1 MHVRSLEPTRSG
13 MQERNPAAAF
23 LYGTSAFRRV
33 NLSFTLVI
41 SVSGWSVDTLEARAL
56 RPYTGSMHVHVHGA
70 GGPTRVLK
78 ISLAVT
84 LAYIVLLVVAGIRSH
99 SLALLSEAG
108 HNLSDFL
115 ALLLS
120 LVAIYFQSRPANPTK
135 TYGYHRA
142 GVLAALVNATSLV
155 AVSFL
160 IFYEAFRRMQHP
172 EHVQAS
178 VMMWVAAAGV
188 VMNGLIALLLY
199 RSSRRSSGGFGGD
212 VNLRSALL
220 HEVGDTLS
228 TAAVIAGGWAILV
241 TGNYWIDSALSFGIG
256 ALILWSG
263 FGIVRETLN
272 ILLEGTPRGVA
283 LEKVE
288 FAIRSVEGVNDVH
301 DLHCWSIGSETRAL
315 SCHISIA
322 DIPPS
327 VSERILRDV
336 KERLLRDFHIDHTT
350 IQFEHAVCEV
360 AHGCVI
366 PVSESEE
373 HHHHSH

>member
-1 MHVRSLEPTRSG
+1 
-13 MQERNPAAAF
+13 
-23 LYGTSAFRRV
+23 
-33 NLSFTLVI
+33 
-41 SVSGWSVDTLEARAL
+41 
-56 RPYTGSMHVHVHGA
+56 MHVHSHGH

-84 LAYIVLLVVAGIRSH
+84 LAYIALLVVAGVRAH

-108 HNLSDFL
+108 HNVSDFM

-120 LVAIYFQSRPANPTK
+120 LVAVYFQSRPANPTK

-142 GVLAALVNATSLV
+142 GVLAALVNASSLV
-155 AVSFL
+155 VVSFF
-160 IFYEAFRRMQHP
+160 IFYEAFRRLQHP

-188 VMNGLIALLLY
+188 LMNGVIALLLY
-199 RSSRRSSGGFGGD
+199 RSGGD
-212 VNLRSALL
+212 VNIRSALL

-228 TAAVIAGGWAILV
+228 TAAVIAGGWAILL
-241 TGNYWIDSALSFGIG
+241 TGRYWIDSVLSVAIG
-256 ALILWSG
+256 VLILWSG

-272 ILLEGTPRGVA
+272 ILLEGTPRGMKLETVA
-283 LEKVE
+283 L
-288 FAIRSVEGVNDVH
+288 AIRSVEGVNDVH
-301 DLHCWSIGSETRAL
+301 DLHVWSIGSETHAL

-336 KERLLRDFHIDHTT
+336 KELLHHDFRIDHTT
-350 IQFEHAVCEV
+350 IQFEHVMCEV

-366 PVSESEE
+366 PVSESEG

>member
-1 MHVRSLEPTRSG
+1 VVTGL
-13 MQERNPAAAF
+13 
-23 LYGTSAFRRV
+23 
-33 NLSFTLVI
+33 
-41 SVSGWSVDTLEARAL
+41 RA
-56 RPYTGSMHVHVHGA
+56 
-70 GGPTRVLK
+70 
-78 ISLAVT
+78 
-84 LAYIVLLVVAGIRSH
+84 H

-120 LVAIYFQSRPANPTK
+120 LVAVYFQSRPANSSK
-135 TYGYHRA
+135 TYGYQRA
-142 GVLAALVNATSLV
+142 GVLAALVNAASLV
-155 AVSFL
+155 AVSFF
-160 IFYEAFRRMQHP
+160 IFYEAFRRLQHP

-188 VMNGLIALLLY
+188 VMNGVIALLLY
-199 RSSRRSSGGFGGD
+199 RSGGD
-212 VNLRSALL
+212 VNIRSALL

-241 TGNYWIDSALSFGIG
+241 TGNYWIDSALSVGIG

-272 ILLEGTPRGVA
+272 ILLEGTPRGMK
-283 LEKVE
+283 LERVE
-288 FAIRSVEGVNDVH
+288 SAIRAIEGVNDVH
-301 DLHCWSIGSETRAL
+301 DLHVWSIGSESHAL

-327 VSERILRDV
+327 VSERILREV
-336 KERLLRDFHIDHTT
+336 KECLLHDFRIDHTT
-350 IQFEHAVCEV
+350 IQFEHVVCEV

-366 PVSESEE
+366 PVSESAEE

>member
-1 MHVRSLEPTRSG
+1 
-13 MQERNPAAAF
+13 
-23 LYGTSAFRRV
+23 
-33 NLSFTLVI
+33 
-41 SVSGWSVDTLEARAL
+41 
-56 RPYTGSMHVHVHGA
+56 MHVHAHG
-70 GGPTRVLK
+70 GGGAKRVLK
-78 ISLAVT
+78 ISLGVT
-84 LAYIVLLVVAGIRSH
+84 LAYIALLVVAGIRAH

-120 LVAIYFQSRPANPTK
+120 LVAVYLQSRPASATK

-142 GVLAALVNATSLV
+142 GVLAALVNAVSLL
-155 AVSFL
+155 AVSFF
-160 IFYEAFRRMQHP
+160 IFYEAFRRLQHP

-188 VMNGLIALLLY
+188 VMNGVIALLLY
-199 RSSRRSSGGFGGD
+199 RSGGD
-212 VNLRSALL
+212 VNMRSALL

-241 TGNYWIDSALSFGIG
+241 TNNYWIDSALSFGIG

-272 ILLEGTPRGVA
+272 ILLEGTPRGVK
-283 LEKVE
+283 LELVE
-288 FAIRSVEGVNDVH
+288 TAIRSIEGVNDVH

-336 KERLLRDFHIDHTT
+336 KDCLHHNFHIDHTT
-350 IQFEHAVCEV
+350 IQFEHVECEV

-366 PVSESEE
+366 PVGESEE
-373 HHHHSH
+373 HHHHHSH